1 MRVLFLL
8 DNLDA
13 GGAERN
19 TLDLMRALI
28 GLSVE
33 PHLCIAGRRCDERLL
48 AEATGL
54 GARVHRLHGAR
65 LYDPRPLL
73 RLTRLLSRERFD
85 VVHLQDPYPAPMAL
99 LASLV
104 FGIPVVTTRHVLADD
119 HSNIRA
125 DVRSRL
131 LLRVMRAA
139 SDRIILPAARLRT
152 PFAEQ
157 SGISPGRMVVVHN
170 GIVSRPLVEG
180 ARDLLRRQLGW
191 RSEERIILI
200 VALLRGGKG
209 HEDLFAAMPQI
220 LQASPGARLK
230 VVGDGRERAR
240 LEALASPLGEAVA
253 FLGMRSDVPDLMSA
267 ADLLVLPSWSE
278 AYPTVLLEAAMAGL
292 PSVTTDVG
300 GAAEIVVDGETGL
313 VVPPRSP
320 DSLAQAI
327 IGIVEDEQRL
337 RSLGLAAR
345 RVAIERFTIERQ
357 ARATLDVYRD
367 LMGER
372 LAAALRGGR
381 RSGLP
386 A

>member
-19 TLDLMRALI
+19 TLDLMRALV

-33 PHLCIAGRRCDERLL
+33 PHLCIAGRGCNERLL
-48 AEATGL
+48 AEAVEL

-65 LYDPRPLL
+65 VYDPRPLL
-73 RLTRLLSRERFD
+73 RLVRLLSRERFD
-85 VVHLQDPYPAPMAL
+85 VVHLQDPYPALMATM
-99 LASLV
+99 ASVV

-119 HSNIRA
+119 HST
-125 DVRSRL
+125 VRSDARSRF
-131 LLRVMRAA
+131 LLRAMRTA
-139 SDRIILPAARLRT
+139 SDRVILPAARLRG

-157 SGISPGRMVVVHN
+157 SGISPERMVVVHN
-170 GIVSRPLVEG
+170 GLPTRPL
-180 ARDLLRRQLGW
+180 AQSRRDILRQQLGW
-191 RSEERIILI
+191 RPEEKVILI

-220 LQASPGARLK
+220 LQTAPNARLK

-240 LEALASPLGEAVA
+240 LEQLASPLGETVV
-253 FLGMRSDVPDLMSA
+253 FLGMRSDVADLMTA

-278 AYPTVLLEAAMAGL
+278 AFPTVLLEAAMAGL
-292 PSVTTDVG
+292 PAVTTDVG
-300 GAAEIVVDGETGL
+300 GAAETVVDGETGL

-320 DSLAQAI
+320 GILAQAI
-327 IGIVEDEQRL
+327 LSILGDEQKLRRL
-337 RSLGLAAR
+337 GSAAR
-345 RVAIERFTIERQ
+345 RAAMDRFTIERQ
-357 ARATLDVYRD
+357 ASATLEVYRE

-372 LAAALRGGR
+372 HAAARGSGR